1 MKEKEMCNEFGY
13 RALQQRKAQE
23 NVYADAA
30 LFIGAVV
37 LGAVVLGM
45 VSEAINV
52 FWDVLG
58 LHGIAWF

>member
-1 MKEKEMCNEFGY
+1 LDTAPSNNARCK
-13 RALQQRKAQE
+13 Q

-37 LGAVVLGM
+37 LGAIVLSM
-45 VSEAINV
+45 VGEAINV